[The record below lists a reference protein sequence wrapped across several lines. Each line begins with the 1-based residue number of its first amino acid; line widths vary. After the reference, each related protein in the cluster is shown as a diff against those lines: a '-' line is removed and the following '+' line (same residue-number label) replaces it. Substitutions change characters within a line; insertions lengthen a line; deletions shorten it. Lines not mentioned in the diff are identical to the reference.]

1 MVDMPHPPPREASP
15 NVSLTPRVLDRSALE
30 RVLARAA
37 ELQTAQPDATEPG
50 LSEEQLVAIAREV
63 GIAPEHIRQA
73 LAEERT
79 RPPEVRSGGA
89 LSELVGAARVTA
101 RRVMRGSVASALVSL
116 DQWMQREELLQVK
129 RQFADRI
136 LWERR
141 PGLASDFRRIMN
153 VGGRGYHL
161 SRAGEVGATVVAVD
175 DARVMVSLDADVS
188 PTRQAY
194 LTGAGVTAGGGA
206 AASVVLLALG
216 FVAYLA
222 AVPVA
227 GGLAMGYWIAHRHLP
242 VVARVQLALEQVLDR
257 LERGETPRPSLFAGY
272 PGGRLI
278 P

>member
-1 MVDMPHPPPREASP
+1 MVDTPQPHPARAPGTQVSAPR
-15 NVSLTPRVLDRSALE
+15 TLDRSALE

-37 ELQTAQPDATEPG
+37 ELQASTAEPDEPG

-63 GIAPEHIRQA
+63 GIAPEHVRQA

-79 RPPEVRSGGA
+79 RPSAIQTEGA
-89 LSELVGAARVTA
+89 LSELVGATRVAA
-101 RRVMRGSVASALVSL
+101 RRVIRGTAESVLAAL

-129 RQFADRI
+129 RQFPDRI

-141 PGLASDFRRIMN
+141 PGLATEFRRVLN

-161 SRAGEVGATVVAVD
+161 SRAAEVGATVVPVD
-175 DARVMVSLDADVS
+175 AGRVMVSLEADLT

-194 LTGAGVTAGGGA
+194 LIGAGVSAGGGA
-206 AASVVLLALG
+206 AATAVLAALG

-227 GGLAMGYWIAHRHLP
+227 GGITLGYFIARRHLP
-242 VVARVQLALEQVLDR
+242 VVSRMQLALEQVLDR
-257 LERGETPRPSLFAGY
+257 IERGETPRPSLLAGY
-272 PGGRLI
+272 AAGRFL